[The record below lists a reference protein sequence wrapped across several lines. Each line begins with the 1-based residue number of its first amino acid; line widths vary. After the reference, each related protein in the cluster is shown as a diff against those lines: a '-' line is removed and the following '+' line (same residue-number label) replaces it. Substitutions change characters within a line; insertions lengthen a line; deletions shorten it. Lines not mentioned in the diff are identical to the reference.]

1 MFRVVKKRR
10 WFNLRRVQMGLVLKA
25 SFEQKYFGEKRRF
38 KFIVRSVF
46 LLCTRFREPAKIFIL

>member
-25 SFEQKYFGEKRRF
+25 SFEQKYFGEK
-38 KFIVRSVF
+38 KAI
-46 LLCTRFREPAKIFIL
+46 